1 MEEEE
6 QNPSTSEYHEAES
19 DFKNKH
25 MRTSQNF
32 QQTEGVYNTLPSL
45 TVPDQSLT
53 LRQLLT
59 NYTRG
64 QELPGNQVPAFF
76 DENEYIPDIKR
87 MDLVD
92 IQELMEGNAQKAA
105 KLQKNLKDLQNP
117 QPTIIKDDGTE
128 PTS

>member
-1 MEEEE
+1 
-6 QNPSTSEYHEAES
+6 
-19 DFKNKH
+19 

-32 QQTEGVYNTLPSL
+32 QETEGVYNTLPSQ

-64 QELPGNQVPAFF
+64 QELPSNKVPAFF

-92 IQELMEGNAQKAA
+92 IQEMMEGNAQKAV
-105 KLQKNLKDLQNP
+105 KLQKHLKDLENP
-117 QPTIIKDDGTE
+117 SKTIITSTNDNTNPTNDGL
-128 PTS
+128 